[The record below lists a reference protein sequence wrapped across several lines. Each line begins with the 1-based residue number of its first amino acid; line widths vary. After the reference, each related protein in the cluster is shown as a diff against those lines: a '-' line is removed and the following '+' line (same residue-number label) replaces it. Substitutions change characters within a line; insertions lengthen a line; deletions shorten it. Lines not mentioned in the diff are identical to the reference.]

1 MNKNITILIVED
13 EKIPAEFLKEFLEHQ
28 GYTIIDICTTGDDA
42 IQVAQHKKPD
52 IILMDIILKG
62 QMSGAEAAVKISTL
76 IETKIIFL
84 TAYLDDE
91 MMEYA
96 LTSGAVNYLLKP
108 YREKQILVALEIANK
123 ASIIHKEVSKKVISL
138 SCGYQ
143 YNIEKQRLI
152 YKEKE
157 ININHKSLQLIHYL
171 VLHVNTAVSKEELSN
186 YIYGEVK
193 ESSTIRTLVFRLRK
207 QLDCNLIQNISG
219 LGYKILSN

>member
-1 MNKNITILIVED
+1 MNKNISILIVED
-13 EKIPAEFLKEFLEHQ
+13 EKIPAEFLKEFLEYQ
-28 GYTIIDICTTGDDA
+28 GYTIVDICTNGDDA
-42 IQVAQHKKPD
+42 IKVALHSKPD

-62 QMSGAEAAVKISTL
+62 QMTGAEAAVKISSL

-108 YREKQILVALEIANK
+108 YREKQILAALEIA
-123 ASIIHKEVSKKVISL
+123 IHKSLPQKNIPNKVIKL
-138 SCGYQ
+138 SCEYV
-143 YNIEKQRLI
+143 YNTEKKRLS
-152 YKEKE
+152 YEGKE
-157 ININHKSLQLIHYL
+157 ININNKSLKLIHYL
-171 VLHVNTAVSKEELSN
+171 VMHINTSVSKEELSN

-207 QLDCNLIQNISG
+207 QLNCNIIENISG